1 MEKQELYS
9 VRIYDMLSVS
19 ILAYSKYHA
28 IDQMYYTL
36 CGRFPDRKKYKAKIV
51 KV

>member
-1 MEKQELYS
+1 MEAKVLYQ
-9 VRIYDMLSVS
+9 VNIYDKLYVP

-28 IDQMYYTL
+28 IDQMYYTC
-36 CGRFPDRKKYKAKIV
+36 CGRFPDRKKYSAKIK